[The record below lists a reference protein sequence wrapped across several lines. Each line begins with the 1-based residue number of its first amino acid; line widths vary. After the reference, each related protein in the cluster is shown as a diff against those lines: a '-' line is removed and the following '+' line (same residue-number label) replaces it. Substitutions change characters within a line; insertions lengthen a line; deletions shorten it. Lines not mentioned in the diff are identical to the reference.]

1 LLNDHFVKRLSR
13 KDLTQLTITPRILLA
28 SFLAAPVLV
37 GVSLLGTPA
46 AAQAPAPSGRT
57 TGSPGLDLSAS
68 QRAKADARQAQFKKD
83 YAALAADPKLTDTEK
98 QIKAAS
104 LYQAMDKEMLAIL
117 TPGQRE
123 KVVKQRQINSQFKA
137 DVLALQAN
145 KTLTDAQKKARY
157 IQLAKN
163 ARNASLALMTPAQ
176 RADALKRSANVEQ
189 AQSLGQQLQKSETPA
204 QAQKLQAIALSAK
217 NSMQA
222 VIADKTLSDQ
232 AKTAKIDALRKDAL
246 SRDLVLLTP
255 KQRSLYTHIQALV
268 SPTP

>member
-1 LLNDHFVKRLSR
+1 
-13 KDLTQLTITPRILLA
+13 LTITPRSLLA
-28 SFLAAPVLV
+28 SFLAAPILF
-37 GVSLLGTPA
+37 GVSFFGTGLL
-46 AAQAPAPSGRT
+46 AQAPAPSGQT
-57 TGSPGLDLSAS
+57 TASPGLDLSAD

-98 QIKAAS
+98 QTRAAS
-104 LYQAMDKEMLAIL
+104 LYQAMDKDMLAIL
-117 TPGQRE
+117 TPAQRE

-145 KTLTDAQKKARY
+145 KTLTAAQKNERY
-157 IQLAKN
+157 IQLTRN
-163 ARNASLALMTPAQ
+163 ARNASLALLTPAQ
-176 RADALKRSANVEQ
+176 RAAALKRSAAVEQ
-189 AQSLGQQLQKSETPA
+189 AQSLSQQLQKSETPA

-255 KQRSLYTHIQALV
+255 SQRSLYTRIQSLV